1 MGGVGLFFV
10 VILLALVVKQNQPLL
25 RTSTMTVTPF
35 RVDFYN
41 QHRELAMTKYFRG
54 GASKRRYGYASG
66 TLQISDQLKG
76 RQTKVTYIDSRA
88 KEKMVVN
95 SKPQLTFYYESR
107 RGKFND
113 YGRCRVAGHPEI
125 KTFRMTKL
133 DSGN

>member
-1 MGGVGLFFV
+1 M
-10 VILLALVVKQNQPLL
+10 
-25 RTSTMTVTPF
+25 TPF

-41 QHRELAMTKYFRG
+41 QRHKLVMTKYFRG
-54 GASKRRYGYASG
+54 GASKRHYGYASG
-66 TLQISDQLKG
+66 TMQISNRLKG
-76 RQTKVTYIDSRA
+76 RQTKVTYVDSRA

-113 YGRCRVAGHPEI
+113 YGRCRVAGYPAI